1 MNYKGYLK
9 MTHLLAGIILIGL
22 IAWNFYFEEEFDPF
36 REPYSS
42 DDFTARQVDSVAVD
56 DSQPANENNEAEE
69 EPRPEIYGV
78 SAVHPLAAD
87 VGMQIIEDGGNAI
100 DAAVAVSFMLNV
112 VEPYGSGIGG
122 GGLMVYHDPQEGAMS
137 FDYREKAPPSGNE
150 APLERGRSPAIPGL
164 VKGMEFIYENYG
176 SENVAWEDLI
186 TPAIDRAE
194 EGVQAGEVF
203 AQQTGNAVRYLL
215 MDDYERD
222 IFFPGGQAP
231 EVNDLIVQEE
241 LANTLRLIQEDRA
254 DGFYSGEVGQSLQQQ
269 FNFTEEDLLGYE
281 AQVTEPIQAEIGS
294 QVVYGGPSPS
304 SGTVVV
310 QALQMAEQMDL
321 SRVFEEEEDI
331 PDHLTMGEMINH
343 EELQAVYM
351 HLVNEITRSA
361 YSSRL
366 STLGDPEF
374 ENIDHQA
381 LTDEAFIQDLLNDI
395 NYGSHD
401 YTDASELFDT
411 PAEEADSR
419 HTTHFVIVDKEGG
432 MVSATH
438 SLGEFFGSGIY
449 TDGFFIN
456 NQMNNFSYNN
466 PESPNYYQPGKR
478 PRTFVSP
485 VIFEEHGQPVLGLGS
500 PGGTRIPAMVFQTIM
515 SYQYGLNEDGE
526 RMSLQEAIET
536 PRFYNDND
544 VIYIQDDDL
553 PEETMQQLNELNY
566 SVVPHSSPLYYG
578 GIQGLGVV
586 LDDEGRVQGM
596 YGGGDPR
603 RNGAWQIE
611 SE

>member
-9 MTHLLAGIILIGL
+9 ITHLLAGIILIGL

-42 DDFTARQVDSVAVD
+42 DDFTSRQVDSVAVD
-56 DSQPANENNEAEE
+56 SQPEENENNAAEE
-69 EPRPEIYGV
+69 EERPGIYGV

-87 VGMQIIEDGGNAI
+87 VGMKIIEDGGNAI

-122 GGLMVYHDPQEGAMS
+122 GGLMLYHDPHEGAMS
-137 FDYREKAPPSGNE
+137 FDYREQAPPSGNE
-150 APLERGRSPAIPGL
+150 APLQTGRSPAVPGL

-176 SENVAWEDLI
+176 SGNVAWEDLI

-203 AQQTGNAVRYLL
+203 AQQTGNAVRYLE
-215 MDDYERD
+215 MADDERE

-269 FNFTEEDLLGYE
+269 FNFTEEDLMGYE
-281 AQVTEPIQAEIGS
+281 AQVTEPVQAEIGN

-321 SRVFEEEEDI
+321 DMVFDEEEDI
-331 PDHLTMGEMINH
+331 PEHLTMGEMINH

-351 HLVNEITRSA
+351 HLINEITRSA

-366 STLGDPEF
+366 GTLGDPEF
-374 ENIDHQA
+374 ENVNHQA
-381 LTDEAFIQDLLNDI
+381 LTDDAFIQDLLNDI

-419 HTTHFVIVDKEGG
+419 HTTHFVIVDKEGR

-449 TDGFFIN
+449 TNGFFVN
-456 NQMNNFSYNN
+456 NQMNNFSYDN
-466 PESPNYYQPGKR
+466 PESPNYYEPGKR

-500 PGGTRIPAMVFQTIM
+500 PGGTRIPAMIFQTIM
-515 SYQYGLNEDGE
+515 YYQYGLNDDGE
-526 RMSLQEAIET
+526 RMSLQEAIEA

-586 LDDEGRVQGM
+586 LDENGNLEGM